1 MEETKFRRP
10 EIHLNQWVGIGRLCQ
25 DVELT
30 HTTNGVPFA
39 WVEVWVNT
47 EQPGK
52 AGQMGAVK
60 EQFIKAQRWNPS
72 EAWLKWAKRNRK
84 VWVLGRLEGYRKDG
98 QIVMQLNIDRIE
110 FLDTPGSIQNGP
122 VSEPEAEGQLA
133 EQIKRLEQQNER
145 LQDFN
150 SEIRAKMEELTRA
163 NHEWEFEYK
172 KLNEAYQEL
181 RTEQHQAVKAAP
193 APQKRATTA
202 PAAKGKGRR

>member
-10 EIHLNQWVGIGRLCQ
+10 EIHLNQWVGIGRLCK

-30 HTTNGVPFA
+30 HTANGVPFA

-72 EAWLKWAKRNRK
+72 EGWLKWAKRNRK

-110 FLDTPGSIQNGP
+110 FLDTPSSIQNGQ
-122 VSEPEAEGQLA
+122 AEVDSDLL
-133 EQIKRLEQQNER
+133 EQSQRLEQQNGSLR
-145 LQDFN
+145 DFN
-150 SEIRAKMEELTRA
+150 SELKAKVEELTAA
-163 NHEWEFEYK
+163 NVEWAFEYK

-181 RTEQHQAVKAAP
+181 RTEQDQVVKAAS

-202 PAAKGKGRR
+202 PAAKGKGKR